1 MPQEHLED
9 NLAAVAVRDSPQGRK
24 LTMLSR
30 RNIRPTAL
38 IGKVMRRLAKMWR
51 SARC

>member
-1 MPQEHLED
+1 MPQD
-9 NLAAVAVRDSPQGRK
+9 NLAAEAAMRENPQGREK
-24 LTMLSR
+24 TLLSR

-38 IGKVMRRLAKMWR
+38 IGKLMRRLAEMWR